1 MKFNVSSLL
10 LMTFFMIVSH
20 TSSAQET
27 TNEPWKK
34 DQLMAP
40 ADLAS
45 VINNNDAKKPI
56 IFSIGPSAIIKGSID
71 IGMAKEKENMDKLKE
86 QLSKLP
92 KDADIVIYC
101 GCCPFDHCPNIRPA
115 FELLNKMKFTN
126 AKLLNLEHNV
136 KMDWINQ
143 GYPKN

>member
-10 LMTFFMIVSH
+10 LTTFLMIVSH

-40 ADLAS
+40 ANLAS
-45 VINNNDAKKPI
+45 VINNNDAKKPV

-71 IGMAKEKENMDKLKE
+71 IGMVKEKDNMDKLKE

-126 AKLLNLEHNV
+126 GKLLNLEHNV